1 MSTLKKIIRG
11 LLCAVLVVLCAGVV
25 AVVAYVL
32 VFRPWQLRW
41 GATDEEVERAMPGD
55 DVVAK
60 PDLDATR
67 GLTVGAPPEDIWPWL
82 VQMGYRR
89 AGFYSYDRLDN
100 AGVPSAERILPEYQ
114 DIKIGDDVPIDR
126 VHRMK
131 VVALEPNRE
140 MAWSLPGHGFTWAW
154 GLYPE
159 GEGRTRLVSRIRM
172 RYVWKWPVILGYF
185 MIDVGDFIMM
195 QKCMREIKRRA
206 ERAARERGA
215 EGK

>member
-1 MSTLKKIIRG
+1 MSTLKKVIRV
-11 LLCAVLVVLCAGVV
+11 LLYAVLVVLCATVV
-25 AVVAYVL
+25 TVVAYVL
-32 VFRPWQLRW
+32 IFRPWQVRW
-41 GATDEEVERAMPGD
+41 GATDEEVERPMPGD
-55 DVVAK
+55 DLVAD

-67 GLTVGAPPEDIWPWL
+67 GLTVEARPEDIWPWL
-82 VQMGYRR
+82 LQMGYRR

-100 AGVPSAERILPEYQ
+100 AGIPSAERILPEYQ
-114 DIKIGDDVPIDR
+114 GLKVGDEVPIDR
-126 VHRMK
+126 IHNME

-140 MAWSLPGHGFTWAW
+140 MTWNLPGRGFTWAW

-172 RYVWKWPVILGYF
+172 EYVWKWPVILGHF

-195 QKCMREIKRRA
+195 QKCMRGIKRRA
-206 ERAARERGA
+206 EGAARERGA

>member
-1 MSTLKKIIRG
+1 MSALKKIIRG
-11 LLCAVLVVLCAGVV
+11 LLYAVLVVLCASV
-25 AVVAYVL
+25 AAVFAYML
-32 VFRPWQLRW
+32 AFRPWQLRW

-55 DVVAK
+55 DVVAD

-67 GLTVGAPPEDIWPWL
+67 GLTVQAPPEDIWPWL
-82 VQMGYRR
+82 VQIGYRR

-100 AGVPSAERILPEYQ
+100 AGIPSAERILPEYQ
-114 DIKIGDDVPIDR
+114 DLKVGDDVPIDR

-140 MAWSLPGHGFTWAW
+140 MAWSLPGRGFTWAW

-172 RYVWKWPVILGYF
+172 KYVWKWPVILGYF

-206 ERAARERGA
+206 EGAARETGA
-215 EGK
+215 EG

>member
-1 MSTLKKIIRG
+1 MSALKKIIRG
-11 LLCAVLVVLCAGVV
+11 LLYAVLVVLCASV
-25 AVVAYVL
+25 AAVFAYML
-32 VFRPWQLRW
+32 AFRPWQLRW

-55 DVVAK
+55 DVVAD

-67 GLTVGAPPEDIWPWL
+67 GLTVQAPPEDIWPWL
-82 VQMGYRR
+82 VQIGYRR

-100 AGVPSAERILPEYQ
+100 AGIPSAEWILPEYQ
-114 DIKIGDDVPIDR
+114 DLKVGDDVPIDR

-140 MAWSLPGHGFTWAW
+140 MAWSLPGRGFTWAW
-154 GLYPE
+154 GLYPA

-172 RYVWKWPVILGYF
+172 KYVWKWPVILGYF
-185 MIDVGDFIMM
+185 VIDVGDFIMM

-206 ERAARERGA
+206 EGAARETGA
-215 EGK
+215 EG